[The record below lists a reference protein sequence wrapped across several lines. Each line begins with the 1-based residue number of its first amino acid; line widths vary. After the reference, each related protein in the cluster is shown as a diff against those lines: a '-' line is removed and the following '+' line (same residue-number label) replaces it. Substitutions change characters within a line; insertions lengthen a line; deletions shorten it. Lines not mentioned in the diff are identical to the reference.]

1 MKIFFKTLGIFNTKY
16 KILFSSIL
24 FFGIFIYFLELLTL
38 SSLLPLITI
47 LIEHQNFENSKYGN
61 IILNIFSFFGF
72 QNLNNNLIEV
82 IIFGFFGLFLI
93 RTIFSILFIHYQN
106 LISAKLIIYIQSKFY
121 DFYTNDDNENK
132 NYNTLPS
139 FLRVFQEDTSRLI
152 TYTQLYFEIFL
163 DSVFIF
169 SVLFILSKVS
179 LNITIISFIFLF
191 LSIILILFF
200 TKNTIKNLS
209 IKRQYYGAKTVEIV
223 QQIFSISIF
232 IRLLKKQ
239 KFFRDK
245 FVDLFVNQLKFEN
258 KKKILIKSPKYVT
271 ELFIVTCFLVIL
283 YYFNNFL
290 DADKQKEFVP
300 TLGFLLVCILRIS
313 PSINKISNSVQE
325 MKYLKNS
332 ATLIVDIFL
341 NQKNSNHVNKKS
353 SIKSVINDF
362 NLIKFKNV
370 NFNYPNLKIFN
381 NLNLEIKKSQKIGFI
396 SPSGSGK
403 STFISLLLGIIKP
416 TEGIIEFDQVEY
428 KHTSQISRNF
438 FGYVPQSNFYFN
450 SSIVENIALGE
461 KKSSINQEHL
471 NNILKIVGINSENF
485 GKDFMFKQ
493 LGENGS
499 NFSGGQLQRISIAR
513 SLYFKPKFLILD
525 EASNQ
530 LDKESEEKLF
540 SNILSNFKELTLVI
554 ISHNFS
560 TIKNELDLFEIKNLK
575 ISKIN

>member
-1 MKIFFKTLGIFNTKY
+1 M
-16 KILFSSIL
+16 
-24 FFGIFIYFLELLTL
+24 
-38 SSLLPLITI
+38 
-47 LIEHQNFENSKYGN
+47 
-61 IILNIFSFFGF
+61 
-72 QNLNNNLIEV
+72 
-82 IIFGFFGLFLI
+82 
-93 RTIFSILFIHYQN
+93 
-106 LISAKLIIYIQSKFY
+106 IIYIQSKFY
-121 DFYTNDDNENK
+121 DFYTNDDSENQ
-132 NYNTLPS
+132 NYNTLPT
-139 FLRVFQEDTSRLI
+139 FLRVFQEDTARLVN
-152 TYTQLYFEIFL
+152 YTQLYFEIFL
-163 DSVFIF
+163 DALFIF

-179 LNITIISFIFLF
+179 LNITIISFTLLF
-191 LSIILILFF
+191 FSIIAVLFF
-200 TKNTIKNLS
+200 TKNNIKNLS
-209 IKRQYYGAKTVEIV
+209 IKRQYFGAKSKEIL

-239 KFFRDK
+239 KFFKDK
-245 FVDLFVNQLKFEN
+245 FVDLFVKQLKFEN
-258 KKKILIKSPKYVT
+258 RKKFLVKSPKYII
-271 ELFIVTCFLVIL
+271 EFFIVICFLVIL
-283 YYFNNFL
+283 YYFDNFL
-290 DADKQKEFVP
+290 DKEKQKEFVP
-300 TLGFLLVCILRIS
+300 TLGFFLVCILRIS
-313 PSINKISNSVQE
+313 PSINKITNSVQE

-332 ATLIVDIFL
+332 AILIMDIFL
-341 NQKNSNHVNKKS
+341 NQKNNIRINEKS
-353 SIKSVINDF
+353 SIKSFINDF
-362 NLIKFKNV
+362 NLIKFKNI

-416 TEGIIEFDQVEY
+416 TEGRIEFDQVEY

-485 GKDFMFKQ
+485 GDDFISKQ
-493 LGENGS
+493 IGENGS
-499 NFSGGQLQRISIAR
+499 NCSGGQLQRISIAR

-530 LDKESEEKLF
+530 LDKESEEKLL
-540 SNILSNFKELTLVI
+540 SNILSNYKELTLVI

-560 TIKNELDLFEIKNLK
+560 TIKNELDLFEIKNFK

>member
-1 MKIFFKTLGIFNTKY
+1 M
-16 KILFSSIL
+16 
-24 FFGIFIYFLELLTL
+24 
-38 SSLLPLITI
+38 
-47 LIEHQNFENSKYGN
+47 
-61 IILNIFSFFGF
+61 
-72 QNLNNNLIEV
+72 
-82 IIFGFFGLFLI
+82 
-93 RTIFSILFIHYQN
+93 
-106 LISAKLIIYIQSKFY
+106 
-121 DFYTNDDNENK
+121 
-132 NYNTLPS
+132 
-139 FLRVFQEDTSRLI
+139 
-152 TYTQLYFEIFL
+152 
-163 DSVFIF
+163 
-169 SVLFILSKVS
+169 
-179 LNITIISFIFLF
+179 
-191 LSIILILFF
+191 
-200 TKNTIKNLS
+200 
-209 IKRQYYGAKTVEIV
+209 
-223 QQIFSISIF
+223 
-232 IRLLKKQ
+232 
-239 KFFRDK
+239 
-245 FVDLFVNQLKFEN
+245 
-258 KKKILIKSPKYVT
+258 
-271 ELFIVTCFLVIL
+271 
-283 YYFNNFL
+283 
-290 DADKQKEFVP
+290 
-300 TLGFLLVCILRIS
+300 VCILRIS

-332 ATLIVDIFL
+332 ATLMVDIFL
-341 NQKNSNHVNKKS
+341 NQNNSNHVNKKS

>member
-1 MKIFFKTLGIFNTKY
+1 MKIFFKTFGIFNTKY
-16 KILFSSIL
+16 KILFLSIII
-24 FFGIFIYFLELLTL
+24 FGLFIYFLELLTL

-47 LIEHQNFENSKYGN
+47 LIETQNFEDSKYGN
-61 IILNIFSFFGF
+61 IIFKIFNFFGF
-72 QNLNNNLIEV
+72 QNVKNNLIEL

-93 RTIFSILFIHYQN
+93 RTIFSILFIHFQN
-106 LISAKLIIYIQSKFY
+106 IVSAKLIIYIQSKFY
-121 DFYTNDDNENK
+121 DFYTNDDNENQ
-132 NYNTLPS
+132 NYNTLPT
-139 FLRVFQEDTSRLI
+139 FLRVFQEDTARLVN
-152 TYTQLYFEIFL
+152 YTQLYFEIFL
-163 DSVFIF
+163 DALFIF

-179 LNITIISFIFLF
+179 LNITIISFILLF
-191 LSIILILFF
+191 FSIIAVLFF

-209 IKRQYYGAKTVEIV
+209 IKRQYFGVKSKEIL

-239 KFFRDK
+239 KFFKDK
-245 FVDLFVNQLKFEN
+245 FVDLFVKQLKFEN
-258 KKKILIKSPKYVT
+258 RKKFLVKSPKYII
-271 ELFIVTCFLVIL
+271 EFFIVICFLVIL
-283 YYFNNFL
+283 YYFDNFL
-290 DADKQKEFVP
+290 DKEKQKEFVP
-300 TLGFLLVCILRIS
+300 TLGFFLVCILRIS
-313 PSINKISNSVQE
+313 PSINKITNSVQE

-332 ATLIVDIFL
+332 AILIMDIFL
-341 NQKNSNHVNKKS
+341 NQKNNIRINEKS
-353 SIKSVINDF
+353 SIKSFINDF
-362 NLIKFKNV
+362 NLIKFKNI

-416 TEGIIEFDQVEY
+416 TEGRIEFDQVEY

-485 GKDFMFKQ
+485 GNDFISKQ
-493 LGENGS
+493 IGENGS
-499 NFSGGQLQRISIAR
+499 NCSGGQLQRISIAR

-530 LDKESEEKLF
+530 LDKDSEEKLL
-540 SNILSNFKELTLVI
+540 SNILSNYKELTLVI

-560 TIKNELDLFEIKNLK
+560 TIKNKLDLFEIKNFK

>member
-258 KKKILIKSPKYVT
+258 KKK
-271 ELFIVTCFLVIL
+271 F
-283 YYFNNFL
+283 
-290 DADKQKEFVP
+290 
-300 TLGFLLVCILRIS
+300 
-313 PSINKISNSVQE
+313 
-325 MKYLKNS
+325 
-332 ATLIVDIFL
+332 
-341 NQKNSNHVNKKS
+341 
-353 SIKSVINDF
+353 
-362 NLIKFKNV
+362 
-370 NFNYPNLKIFN
+370 
-381 NLNLEIKKSQKIGFI
+381 
-396 SPSGSGK
+396 
-403 STFISLLLGIIKP
+403 
-416 TEGIIEFDQVEY
+416 
-428 KHTSQISRNF
+428 
-438 FGYVPQSNFYFN
+438 
-450 SSIVENIALGE
+450 
-461 KKSSINQEHL
+461 
-471 NNILKIVGINSENF
+471 
-485 GKDFMFKQ
+485 
-493 LGENGS
+493 
-499 NFSGGQLQRISIAR
+499 
-513 SLYFKPKFLILD
+513 
-525 EASNQ
+525 
-530 LDKESEEKLF
+530 
-540 SNILSNFKELTLVI
+540 
-554 ISHNFS
+554 
-560 TIKNELDLFEIKNLK
+560 
-575 ISKIN
+575 

>member
-1 MKIFFKTLGIFNTKY
+1 
-16 KILFSSIL
+16 
-24 FFGIFIYFLELLTL
+24 
-38 SSLLPLITI
+38 
-47 LIEHQNFENSKYGN
+47 
-61 IILNIFSFFGF
+61 
-72 QNLNNNLIEV
+72 
-82 IIFGFFGLFLI
+82 
-93 RTIFSILFIHYQN
+93 
-106 LISAKLIIYIQSKFY
+106 
-121 DFYTNDDNENK
+121 
-132 NYNTLPS
+132 
-139 FLRVFQEDTSRLI
+139 
-152 TYTQLYFEIFL
+152 
-163 DSVFIF
+163 
-169 SVLFILSKVS
+169 
-179 LNITIISFIFLF
+179 
-191 LSIILILFF
+191 
-200 TKNTIKNLS
+200 
-209 IKRQYYGAKTVEIV
+209 
-223 QQIFSISIF
+223 
-232 IRLLKKQ
+232 
-239 KFFRDK
+239 
-245 FVDLFVNQLKFEN
+245 
-258 KKKILIKSPKYVT
+258 
-271 ELFIVTCFLVIL
+271 
-283 YYFNNFL
+283 
-290 DADKQKEFVP
+290 
-300 TLGFLLVCILRIS
+300 
-313 PSINKISNSVQE
+313 